1 MPLVAFNFE
10 MNRILNYSILQ
21 FAITYQSGQQSP
33 AICGVKQS
41 ELQGMAVSVVVFQ
54 PHYTSFHFHALRRIA
69 LVLYVVVVTF
79 TNRVWDIEAV
89 RLVFKSLRPLKISV
103 LYFNRV
109 DDGSS
114 RCIDERYSG
123 RPAVTAPSRFIRAGI
138 RRLRI
143 LLRIR
148 WVLRRIYHP
157 ENQRP
162 VRTAFRSQ
170 RLFLNNHGARR

>member
-41 ELQGMAVSVVVFQ
+41 ELQGLAVSVVVFQ
-54 PHYTSFHFHALRRIA
+54 PHYTSFHFHPLRRIA
-69 LVLYVVVVTF
+69 LGFYVIVVSF
-79 TNRVWDIEAV
+79 TDRVWDSEAV
-89 RLVFKSLRPLKISV
+89 RLVLKSLHVLKISA

-114 RCIDERYSG
+114 PCIEQRYSG
-123 RPAVTAPSRFIRAGI
+123 GPTVITPSRFIRAHI
-138 RRLRI
+138 RDLRI
-143 LLRIR
+143 LLGARRI
-148 WVLRRIYHP
+148 LRRIYHP
-157 ENQRP
+157 EDQRP
-162 VRTAFRSQ
+162 VRMAFRFQ
-170 RLFLNNHGARR
+170 RLFLNNHSARR